1 MDRMTEAEVFKGAV
15 KLLNKPPSEKASV
28 CTSAAGRYTL
38 PEQGTAT
45 VKLLGEVEALMVP
58 AERVKMMGSDIVE
71 VEDGEEGCAT
81 RRLGVVTVSAAT

>member
-1 MDRMTEAEVFKGAV
+1 MDKVTEAEEFKGAF
-15 KLLNKPPSEKASV
+15 KPSNKPPSEKASV

-45 VKLLGEVEALMVP
+45 VKLLGEVEVLVP
-58 AERVKMMGSDIVE
+58 AERVKMMGSDSVE
-71 VEDGEEGCAT
+71 VEDGGEGCAT